1 MKTSLKD
8 ENSHFLMKFEQALD
22 QYLNE
27 NLAREN
33 TEAKLMNESMKYSL
47 RSNGKRFRPF
57 LAYLVF
63 RLKSEAFQK
72 IRTWVLALE
81 FIHTYSLIHDDLPC
95 MDNDD
100 FRRGVPTNH
109 KVYGEAVAL
118 LAGDSLIS
126 EAFRIIAE
134 DPCLTSEIKIKL
146 IHLLSTKIGPA
157 GMVSGQVLDMKVSS
171 TITVQELKNIHR
183 LKTGNLIEAA
193 AVGAALILELP
204 AQELKNIE
212 IFSQNLGMAFQ
223 IKDDLLDFATDAQD
237 YKNYAHI
244 LGPERTKS
252 ELEHYSNKA
261 LQALHCFGAS
271 SIEQLASLVEFN
283 LSRGT

>member
-1 MKTSLKD
+1 MKISLKD
-8 ENSHFLMKFEQALD
+8 ENSHFLIKFEQALD
-22 QYLNE
+22 HYLNE
-27 NLAREN
+27 NLARAN
-33 TEAKLMNESMKYSL
+33 TEARLINESMQYSL
-47 RSNGKRFRPF
+47 KSSGKRFRPF

-63 RLKSEAFQK
+63 RLKAETFQK
-72 IRTWVLALE
+72 ISTWMLALE

-100 FRRGVPTNH
+100 LRRGVPTNH
-109 KVYGEAVAL
+109 KVFGDAVAL

-134 DPCLTSEIKIKL
+134 DQILTSEIKIKL

-157 GMVSGQVLDMKVSS
+157 GMVGGQVLDMKVSS
-171 TITVQELKNIHR
+171 TVTVNELKNIHR

-204 AQELKNIE
+204 PEELKNIE

-223 IKDDLLDFATDAQD
+223 IKDDLLDFGTDDQD

-244 LGPERTKS
+244 LGPERTKF
-252 ELEHYSNKA
+252 ELEQHSNEA
-261 LQALHCFGAS
+261 LQALQHFGNS
-271 SIEQLASLVEFN
+271 SIEQLISLVDFN
-283 LSRGT
+283 LSRGN